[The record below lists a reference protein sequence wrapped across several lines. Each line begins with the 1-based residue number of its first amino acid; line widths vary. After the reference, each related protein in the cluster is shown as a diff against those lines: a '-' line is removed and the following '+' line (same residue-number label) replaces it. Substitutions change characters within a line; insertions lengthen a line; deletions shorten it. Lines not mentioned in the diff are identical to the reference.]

1 MKIWLKRFIIITV
14 VLMFLGVTAVA
25 AFSVGAVSGFFARI
39 QENSLSEDVISGEE
53 EEAKIGIIRMEGL
66 ILSSGPEDFFA
77 SSTVITPGEVKRW
90 LREILKD
97 DQVKAVVI
105 ELNSPG
111 GSPVAADEIYKA
123 MKTFRA
129 SGKSV
134 VVVME
139 DTATSGAYYIA
150 VAADR
155 IIASPATLTGSIGVI
170 SEITNIEELLK
181 KVGVSVEVYKSGKFK
196 DFSSFAR
203 GRTDEEKKLIQ
214 EYIDTAYDMF
224 VSRVSE
230 GRNMDKTVVHGLA
243 QGQIY
248 SGNKALELRLIDG
261 LGSVEDGVEEAKK
274 LQNLTEVKIVRYRT
288 QSALD
293 VLLGRIETM
302 VNPVSS
308 LMARFTP
315 GFRAAYLPS
324 F

>member
-1 MKIWLKRFIIITV
+1 MPCMTFGSADIAIG
-14 VLMFLGVTAVA
+14 VLAIAV
-25 AFSVGAVSGFFARI
+25 
-39 QENSLSEDVISGEE
+39 
-53 EEAKIGIIRMEGL
+53 L
-66 ILSSGPEDFFA
+66 ILAAIIFYQE
-77 SSTVITPGEVKRW
+77 KRIGN
-90 LREILKD
+90 ILKGKNAKNLED
-97 DQVKAVVI
+97 SFESIDK
-105 ELNSPG
+105 E
-111 GSPVAADEIYKA
+111 YKA